1 MKSVMDRTLGRIGAA
16 GLALSLMACG
26 GAEVAKDSG
35 PADATLVAVEVTGE
49 GEVEKFDL
57 NGDGK
62 PDVWK
67 TYSVIGGAPAAAGD
81 DAGAQP
87 VIDPA
92 NKERLLARSEMDVN
106 FDGKVD
112 MKQVYNKDGAMIREE
127 MDLDFDGNND
137 AIDYYR
143 DGKITRREM
152 YAGFSKQVSMWKYY
166 DEGALIRK
174 ERDTTGDG
182 KADTFE
188 YYEDGAIQRIGLDQN
203 GDGKPDY
210 YEVAKTEEE

>member
-1 MKSVMDRTLGRIGAA
+1 MKSAFNETSRLLAAA
-16 GLALSLMACG
+16 GFGLLLVGCG
-26 GAEVAKDSG
+26 GAEVVKDDT

-67 TYSVIGGAPAAAGD
+67 TFSVIGGAPLAEGQEAGQQP
-81 DAGAQP
+81 AGGT
-87 VIDPA
+87 
-92 NKERLLARSEMDVN
+92 ERLLARSEMDVN
-106 FDGKVD
+106 FDGKID
-112 MKQVYNKDGAMIREE
+112 MKQVFNKDGAMIREE

-143 DGKITRREM
+143 NGKITKREM

-166 DEGALIRK
+166 EDGVLIRK
-174 ERDTTGDG
+174 ERDTTSDG

-188 YYEDGAIQRIGLDQN
+188 YYENGAITRIGLDQN

-210 YEVAKTEEE
+210 YEVAKTEE

>member
-1 MKSVMDRTLGRIGAA
+1 MNSSMHRTYRLVGAA
-16 GLALSLMACG
+16 AFGLLLAACG
-26 GAEVAKDSG
+26 GSDVVKDDT

-67 TYSVIGGAPAAAGD
+67 TYTVIGGAPAGDEGGENAA
-81 DAGAQP
+81 A
-87 VIDPA
+87 IDPGG
-92 NKERLLARSEMDVN
+92 KERLLARSEMDVN
-106 FDGKVD
+106 FDGKID
-112 MKQVYNKDGAMIREE
+112 MRQMFNKDGAMIREE
-127 MDLDFDGNND
+127 MDLDFDGNTD

-143 DGKITRREM
+143 DGKINKREIF
-152 YAGFSKQVSMWKYY
+152 AGFTKQVSTWKFYE
-166 DEGALIRK
+166 DGALIRK
-174 ERDTTGDG
+174 ERDTTANG

-188 YYEDGAIQRIGLDQN
+188 YYENGAIQRIGQDQN